1 MFNEH
6 KPVTDLALNNA
17 ECIKTSSD
25 RESIPRARYRQFPNH
40 SATTNLPRVRR
51 IGRFDR
57 VNPQPV
63 SDGAQFLLSVRVYS
77 SHDYAKSAG
86 VTVKL
91 QVSVFN
97 LNQWQPTVDCS

>member
-1 MFNEH
+1 MH
-6 KPVTDLALNNA
+6 KNRIQHTIHPTRQVPL
-17 ECIKTSSD
+17 IP
-25 RESIPRARYRQFPNH
+25 ESFC
-40 SATTNLPRVRR
+40 NLPRVGR